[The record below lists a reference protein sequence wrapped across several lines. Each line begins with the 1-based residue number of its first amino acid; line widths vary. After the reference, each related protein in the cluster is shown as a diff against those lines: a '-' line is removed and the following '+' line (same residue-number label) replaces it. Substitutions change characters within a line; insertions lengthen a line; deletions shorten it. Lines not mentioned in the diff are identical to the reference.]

1 MPMAKSNDLA
11 TVTSTRSRALAGG
24 YFVNGVPASLE
35 DAEVLAERGLPHG
48 DYWVA
53 GDFLRK
59 LRTITKLKHRQHI
72 TIH

>member
-1 MPMAKSNDLA
+1 MPIAASNDLE
-11 TVTSTRSRALAGG
+11 TPTSTRSRALAGW

-35 DAEVLAERGLPHG
+35 DADVLAARGLPHG

-53 GDFLRK
+53 RDFVRK
-59 LRTITKLKHRQHI
+59 LGTTTEIKHRRHV